1 VQGTYH
7 DVYHYL
13 SKLEV
18 DVRFKSSWRSTK
30 SPGHI
35 QHNKIQRNNTVKIVS
50 GIEQILEMWMSKI
63 GGRSLLGHQAR
74 TFSSNVARYEKI
86 ERMLATISHF

>member
-1 VQGTYH
+1 MQGTYH
-7 DVYHYL
+7 YVYHYL
-13 SKLEV
+13 SSLEV

-30 SPGHI
+30 SPSHI
-35 QHNKIQRNNTVKIVS
+35 QHNKIQRNNIVVS